1 MKTESGARHNRF
13 SVQGKLLV
21 GDSLVPG
28 AVIVEG
34 DSITEVRTGG
44 ALAEIPEPVLEA
56 AFVSPGLID
65 LQVNGG
71 FGLEVGDDPAA
82 LAALAAQL
90 PETGVTAF
98 LPTLVSSD
106 AATYRAAAAALA
118 TIWAAPGARRLGLH
132 LEGPLLAPARAGA
145 HDRARI
151 AGGAAT
157 LTAVLDELLVA
168 DVLRLVTL
176 APELPGALDLIR
188 RLRSAGV
195 TVSLGHTDA
204 SFDEMLDGI
213 EAGAALV
220 THLFNAMSA
229 FHHRSPSAA
238 GAALI
243 DDRVAVS
250 LIADGVHTHP
260 AALNLAL
267 RAKGAA
273 RIALVTDA
281 VSAAGGPPGTYT
293 LGGAP
298 VISDGIAARLPDG
311 TLAGSTLTLD
321 GAVRNM
327 VSFGGARRDEALA
340 MATAVPAG
348 LLGRADLGRLAP
360 GCAADLVLWDADLQV
375 EATFIAGRRAFS
387 ATSPI
392 G

>member
-1 MKTESGARHNRF
+1 MKTESGVRHNRF
-13 SVQGKLLV
+13 SVRGKLLV

-34 DSITEVRTGG
+34 QSITEVRTDN
-44 ALAEIPEPVLEA
+44 ALGDIPEPALEA
-56 AFVSPGLID
+56 AIVSPGLID

-71 FGLEVGDDPAA
+71 FGLEVGGDPAA
-82 LAALAAQL
+82 LAALAARL

-106 AATYRAAAAALA
+106 AAAYRTAAAALA
-118 TIWAAPGARRLGLH
+118 VAWAAPGARRLGLH
-132 LEGPLLAPARAGA
+132 LEGPLLAPERAGA

-195 TVSLGHTDA
+195 VVSLGHSDA
-204 SFDEMLDGI
+204 SFDEMLAGI

-220 THLFNAMSA
+220 THLFNAMSP
-229 FHHRSPSAA
+229 FHHRSPGAA
-238 GAALI
+238 GAALV

-267 RAKGAA
+267 RAKGPGH
-273 RIALVTDA
+273 IVLVTDA
-281 VSAAGGPPGTYT
+281 IAAAGAPPGTYT
-293 LGGAP
+293 LAGEP
-298 VISDGIAARLPDG
+298 VLSDGNVARLADG

-321 GAVRNM
+321 QAVRNM
-327 VSFGGARRDEALA
+327 VSLAGARRDEALA
-340 MATAVPAG
+340 MVTAVPAG

-360 GCAADLVLWDADLQV
+360 GCVADLVLWDADLQV
-375 EATFIAGRRAFS
+375 EATFIAGRRVFN